1 MKTSQVEKEYC
12 NPIGF
17 GGPPMW
23 IVLIVILLPI
33 SSVSAQAQENSALEI
48 SGGYSFL
55 GNSEVV
61 DGYGAGWVVAGAWN
75 VTQWFVATVEVSGN
89 SQQQDVGLLDVNA
102 GFLSVLGGPRI
113 SIPVGRL
120 RPFTH
125 FLFGSTRVD
134 LAVTSMFPVPS
145 TGKVDDVHSA
155 LQIGGGAD
163 VPIGW
168 GFLVRVAFDYR
179 RVFATQSINQHR
191 VLTGLVYNLPFMRP

>member
-1 MKTSQVEKEYC
+1 
-12 NPIGF
+12 
-17 GGPPMW
+17 MW
-23 IVLIVILLPI
+23 KVLIVILLTPSAI
-33 SSVSAQAQENSALEI
+33 SAQTQDISPVEI

-61 DGYGAGWVVAGAWN
+61 DGYGAGWVVAAAWN
-75 VTQWFVATVEVSGN
+75 ATRWFGATLEVSGN

-125 FLFGSTRVD
+125 FLVGSTRVD

-145 TGKVDDVHSA
+145 TGKIDDVHSA

-163 VPIGW
+163 VPIGR

-179 RVFATQSINQHR
+179 RVFATQSGNQHR

>member
-1 MKTSQVEKEYC
+1 MKTFQVEKEYR

-23 IVLIVILLPI
+23 KVLIVILLPI
-33 SSVSAQAQENSALEI
+33 NSVAIQAQETAALEI

-61 DGYGAGWVVAGAWN
+61 AGDGAGWVVAGAWN
-75 VTQWFVATVEVSGN
+75 AMPWLGATVEVSGN
-89 SQQQDVGLLDVNA
+89 SQQQDVGLLDVDS
-102 GFLSVLGGPRI
+102 GFLSVLGGPKMSI
-113 SIPVGRL
+113 SVGRL
-120 RPFTH
+120 RPFVH
-125 FLFGSTRVD
+125 FLVGSTRID
-134 LAVTSMFPVPS
+134 LAVTSTFPILA

-163 VPIGW
+163 VPISG

-179 RVFATQSINQHR
+179 RVFATQSVNQHR